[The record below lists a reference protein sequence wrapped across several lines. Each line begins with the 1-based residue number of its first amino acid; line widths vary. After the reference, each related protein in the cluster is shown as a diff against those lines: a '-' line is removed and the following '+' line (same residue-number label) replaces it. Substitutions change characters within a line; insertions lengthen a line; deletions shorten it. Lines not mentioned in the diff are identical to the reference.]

1 MSKIGFKVILR
12 MGISIIAI
20 VVAVLVIAVLLFYQ
34 VIVTTLKTN
43 AESSVNVL
51 EAQVHTVDEDIKTA
65 SLLISV
71 HNEMVE
77 AVKAGDKAKI
87 ETLEHQVVTNEAM
100 CVGIYDKDGKQ
111 LWTTA
116 KMLASVDVNAALNG
130 TFKDNY
136 VKDSNVDLAFVT
148 GRPIVDGSTT
158 IGAVVVAYDFSSNAI
173 VDQVKAETTAETTI
187 FVDNVRLSTTAIQNG
202 SRVVG
207 TTMDANIASAVL
219 TNRGTYAGDAVVAGN
234 AVMSYYKPLYDMD
247 NNVIGAFFSGYPT
260 ATIMGELVKTVV
272 ISVIVALV
280 IIVIAFVI
288 IARLMNTA
296 VVRPVQKIVSAA
308 DCMVDCRLQD
318 AAAIQLIHSND
329 EIGQLGD
336 KMHVTFGEMST
347 YIGEISDVLGTMA
360 RGDFTVKI
368 TREYKGEF
376 AEIKRAI
383 DAILNNIGSIITNIN
398 ISSDEVYN
406 GSSQMAAGSQM
417 LADGTTTQAS
427 AIQELTST
435 IADIS
440 ENTKRNAA
448 DTVRANEVITDTE
461 RLIEQQNQ
469 QTQSMLAAME
479 EIKSKSAEISNI
491 IKTIDDIA
499 FQTNILALN
508 AAVEA
513 ARAGAAGK
521 GFAVVAEEVRNLA
534 SKSAEAAK
542 TTTEL
547 IESSIA
553 AVANGSE
560 IANATAESLKQVMIL
575 SKESQKLIEGINHA
589 TNEQAQSIG
598 EVTTGL
604 SQISDVVQQN
614 SATAEQTAASSE
626 ELSAQSQNLKDLV
639 SRITVF
645 GLLS

>member
-12 MGISIIAI
+12 MGISIITI
-20 VVAVLVIAVLLFYQ
+20 VVAILLVAILLFYQ
-34 VIVTTLKTN
+34 VIVTTLESN
-43 AESSVNVL
+43 AESSVRVL
-51 EAQVHTVDEDIKTA
+51 SAEVTRATESADSA
-65 SLLISV
+65 AYLISS
-71 HNEMVE
+71 HNQMVD

-87 ETLEHQVVTNEAM
+87 EALEAQIVHDDAVCLA
-100 CVGIYDKDGKQ
+100 IYDENGAL
-111 LWTTA
+111 LWQTG
-116 KMLASVDVNAALNG
+116 KMLATCDVNGALNN
-130 TFKDNY
+130 TYRANF
-136 VKDSNVDLAFVT
+136 VKDTNVELAYET
-148 GRPIVDGSTT
+148 GRPILDGNTT
-158 IGAVVVAYDFSSNAI
+158 VGAVIVAYDFSHNDL
-173 VDQVKAETTAETTI
+173 VDRVKEETTAEVTI
-187 FVDNVRLSTTAIQNG
+187 FVDNIRLSTTAVQNG

-207 TTMDANIASAVL
+207 TAMAENIRTAVL
-219 TNRGTYAGDAVVAGN
+219 VNRGTYVGDAVVAGN
-234 AVMSYYKPLYDMD
+234 NVMAYYQPFLDKD
-247 NNVIGAFFSGYPT
+247 NNVIGALFSGYPT
-260 ATIMGELVKTVV
+260 ATIIGELVKTVV

-288 IARLMNTA
+288 IARLINTA

-308 DCMVDCRLQD
+308 GHMEDCRLQD
-318 AAAIQLIHSND
+318 AASVQLTQSND
-329 EIGQLGD
+329 EIGQLGT
-336 KMHVTFGEMST
+336 KMHLTFAEMSM
-347 YIGEISDVLGTMA
+347 YINEISDVLGTMA
-360 RGDFTVKI
+360 KGDFTVKI
-368 TREYKGEF
+368 NREYKGEF
-376 AEIKRAI
+376 AAIKQAI
-383 DAILNNIGSIITNIN
+383 DEILDNIGTIITNIN

-448 DTVRANEVITDTE
+448 DTVRANEVFADTE
-461 RLIEQQNQ
+461 RLINQQNQ

-479 EIKSKSAEISNI
+479 EIKNKSAEISNI

-560 IANATAESLKQVMIL
+560 IANATAESLKQVMVL
-575 SKESQKLIEGINHA
+575 SKESQKLIEGINQA

-626 ELSAQSQNLKDLV
+626 ELSAQSHNLKDLV
-639 SRITVF
+639 SKIRVD
-645 GLLS
+645 

>member
-12 MGISIIAI
+12 MGISIITI
-20 VVAVLVIAVLLFYQ
+20 VVAILLVAILLFYQ
-34 VIVTTLKTN
+34 VIVTTLESN
-43 AESSVNVL
+43 AESSVRVL
-51 EAQVHTVDEDIKTA
+51 SAEVTRATESADSA
-65 SLLISV
+65 AFLISS
-71 HNEMVE
+71 HNQMVD

-87 ETLEHQVVTNEAM
+87 EALEAQIVHDDAVCLA
-100 CVGIYDKDGKQ
+100 IYDENGAL
-111 LWTTA
+111 LWQTG
-116 KMLASVDVNAALNG
+116 KMLATCDVTGALNN
-130 TFKDNY
+130 TYRANF
-136 VKDSNVDLAFVT
+136 VKDANVELAYET
-148 GRPIVDGSTT
+148 GRPILDGNTT
-158 IGAVVVAYDFSSNAI
+158 VGAVIVAYDFSNNDL
-173 VDQVKAETTAETTI
+173 VDRVKEETTAEVTI
-187 FVDNVRLSTTAIQNG
+187 FVDNIRLSTTAVQNG

-207 TTMDANIASAVL
+207 TAMAENIRTAVL
-219 TNRGTYAGDAVVAGN
+219 VNRGTYVGDAVVAGN
-234 AVMSYYKPLYDMD
+234 NVMAYYQPFLDKD
-247 NNVIGAFFSGYPT
+247 NNVIGALFSGYPT
-260 ATIMGELVKTVV
+260 ATIIGELVKTVV

-288 IARLMNTA
+288 IARLINTA

-308 DCMVDCRLQD
+308 GHMEDCRLQD
-318 AAAIQLIHSND
+318 AASVQLTQSND
-329 EIGQLGD
+329 EIGQLGT
-336 KMHVTFGEMST
+336 KMHLTFAEMSM
-347 YIGEISDVLGTMA
+347 YINEISDVLGTMA
-360 RGDFTVKI
+360 KGDFTVKI
-368 TREYKGEF
+368 NREYKGEF
-376 AEIKRAI
+376 AAIKQAI
-383 DAILNNIGSIITNIN
+383 DEILENIGSIITNIN

-448 DTVRANEVITDTE
+448 DTVRANEVFADTE
-461 RLIEQQNQ
+461 RLINQQNQ

-479 EIKSKSAEISNI
+479 EIKNKSAEISNI

-560 IANATAESLKQVMIL
+560 IANATAESLKQVMVL
-575 SKESQKLIEGINHA
+575 SKESQKLIEGINQA

-626 ELSAQSQNLKDLV
+626 ELSAQSHNLKDLV
-639 SRITVF
+639 SKIRVD
-645 GLLS
+645 

>member
-12 MGISIIAI
+12 MGISIITI
-20 VVAVLVIAVLLFYQ
+20 VVAILLVAILLFYQ
-34 VIVTTLKTN
+34 VIVTTLESN
-43 AESSVNVL
+43 AESSVRVL
-51 EAQVHTVDEDIKTA
+51 SAEVTRATESADSA
-65 SLLISV
+65 AYLISS
-71 HNEMVE
+71 HNQMVD

-87 ETLEHQVVTNEAM
+87 EALEAQIVHDDAVCLA
-100 CVGIYDKDGKQ
+100 IYDENGAL
-111 LWTTA
+111 LWQTG
-116 KMLASVDVNAALNG
+116 KMLATCDVTGALNN
-130 TFKDNY
+130 TYRANF
-136 VKDSNVDLAFVT
+136 VKDANVELAYET
-148 GRPIVDGSTT
+148 GRPILDGNTT
-158 IGAVVVAYDFSSNAI
+158 VGAVIVAYDFSNNDL
-173 VDQVKAETTAETTI
+173 VDRVKEETTAEVTI
-187 FVDNVRLSTTAIQNG
+187 FVDNIRLSTTAVQNG

-207 TTMDANIASAVL
+207 TAMAENIRTAVL
-219 TNRGTYAGDAVVAGN
+219 VNRGTYIGDAVVAGN
-234 AVMSYYKPLYDMD
+234 NVMAYYQPFLDKD
-247 NNVIGAFFSGYPT
+247 NNVIGALFSGYPT
-260 ATIMGELVKTVV
+260 AEIIGELVKTVV

-288 IARLMNTA
+288 IARLINTA

-308 DCMVDCRLQD
+308 GHMEDCRLQD
-318 AAAIQLIHSND
+318 AASVQLTQSND
-329 EIGQLGD
+329 EIGQLGT
-336 KMHVTFGEMST
+336 KMHLTFAEMSM
-347 YIGEISDVLGTMA
+347 YINEISDVLGTMA
-360 RGDFTVKI
+360 KGDFTVKI
-368 TREYKGEF
+368 NREYKGEF
-376 AEIKRAI
+376 AAIKQAI
-383 DAILNNIGSIITNIN
+383 DEILENIGSIITNIN

-448 DTVRANEVITDTE
+448 DTVRANEVFADTE
-461 RLIEQQNQ
+461 RLINQQNQ

-479 EIKSKSAEISNI
+479 EIKNKSAEISNI

-560 IANATAESLKQVMIL
+560 IANATAESLKQVMVL
-575 SKESQKLIEGINHA
+575 SKESQKLIEGINQA

-626 ELSAQSQNLKDLV
+626 ELSAQSHNLKDLV
-639 SRITVF
+639 SKIRVD
-645 GLLS
+645 

>member
-12 MGISIIAI
+12 MGISIITI
-20 VVAVLVIAVLLFYQ
+20 VVAILLVAILLFYQ
-34 VIVTTLKTN
+34 VIVTTLESN
-43 AESSVNVL
+43 AESSVRVL
-51 EAQVHTVDEDIKTA
+51 SAEVTRATESADSA
-65 SLLISV
+65 AYLISS
-71 HNEMVE
+71 HNQMVD

-87 ETLEHQVVTNEAM
+87 EALEAQIVHDDAVCLA
-100 CVGIYDKDGKQ
+100 IYDENGAL
-111 LWTTA
+111 LWQTG
-116 KMLASVDVNAALNG
+116 KMLATCDVNGALNN
-130 TFKDNY
+130 TYRANF
-136 VKDSNVDLAFVT
+136 VKDTNVELAYET
-148 GRPIVDGSTT
+148 GRPILDGNTT
-158 IGAVVVAYDFSSNAI
+158 VGAVIVAYDFSHNDL
-173 VDQVKAETTAETTI
+173 VDRVKEETTAEVTI
-187 FVDNVRLSTTAIQNG
+187 FVDNIRLSTTAVQNG

-207 TTMDANIASAVL
+207 TAMAENIRTAVL
-219 TNRGTYAGDAVVAGN
+219 VNRGTYIGDAVVAGN
-234 AVMSYYKPLYDMD
+234 NVMAYYQPFLDKD
-247 NNVIGAFFSGYPT
+247 NNVIGALFSGYPT
-260 ATIMGELVKTVV
+260 AEIIGELVKTVV

-280 IIVIAFVI
+280 IIVIAFII
-288 IARLMNTA
+288 IARLINTA

-308 DCMVDCRLQD
+308 GHMEDCRLQD
-318 AAAIQLIHSND
+318 AASVQLTQSND
-329 EIGQLGD
+329 EIGQLGT
-336 KMHVTFGEMST
+336 KMHLTFAEMSM
-347 YIGEISDVLGTMA
+347 YINEISDVLGTMA
-360 RGDFTVKI
+360 KGDFTVKI
-368 TREYKGEF
+368 NREYKGEF
-376 AEIKRAI
+376 AAIKQAI
-383 DAILNNIGSIITNIN
+383 DEILENIGSIITNIN

-448 DTVRANEVITDTE
+448 DTVRANEVFADTE
-461 RLIEQQNQ
+461 RLINQQNQ

-479 EIKSKSAEISNI
+479 EIKNKSAEISNI

-560 IANATAESLKQVMIL
+560 IANATAESLKQVMVL
-575 SKESQKLIEGINHA
+575 SKESQKLIEGINQA

-626 ELSAQSQNLKDLV
+626 ELSAQSHNLKDLV
-639 SRITVF
+639 SKIRVD
-645 GLLS
+645 

>member
-12 MGISIIAI
+12 MGISIITI
-20 VVAVLVIAVLLFYQ
+20 VVAILLVAILLFYQ
-34 VIVTTLKTN
+34 VIVTTLESN
-43 AESSVNVL
+43 AESSVRVL
-51 EAQVHTVDEDIKTA
+51 SAEVTRATESADSA
-65 SLLISV
+65 AFLIST
-71 HNEMVE
+71 HNQMVD

-87 ETLEHQVVTNEAM
+87 EALEAQIVHDDAVCLAV
-100 CVGIYDKDGKQ
+100 YDENGAL
-111 LWTTA
+111 LWQTG
-116 KMLASVDVNAALNG
+116 KMLATCDVTGALNN
-130 TFKDNY
+130 TYRANF
-136 VKDSNVDLAFVT
+136 VKDANVELAYET
-148 GRPIVDGSTT
+148 GRPILDGNTT
-158 IGAVVVAYDFSSNAI
+158 VGAVIVAYDFSHNDL
-173 VDQVKAETTAETTI
+173 VDRVKEETTAEVTI
-187 FVDNVRLSTTAIQNG
+187 FVDNIRLSTTAVQNG

-207 TTMDANIASAVL
+207 TAMAENIRTAVL
-219 TNRGTYAGDAVVAGN
+219 VNRGTYVGDAVVAGN
-234 AVMSYYKPLYDMD
+234 NVMAYYQPFLDKD
-247 NNVIGAFFSGYPT
+247 NNVIGALFSGYPT
-260 ATIMGELVKTVV
+260 AEIIGELVKTVV

-288 IARLMNTA
+288 IARLINTA

-308 DCMVDCRLQD
+308 GHMEDCRLQD
-318 AAAIQLIHSND
+318 AASVQLTQSND
-329 EIGQLGD
+329 EIGQLGT
-336 KMHVTFGEMST
+336 KMHLTFAEMSM
-347 YIGEISDVLGTMA
+347 YINEISDVLGTMA
-360 RGDFTVKI
+360 KGDFTVKI
-368 TREYKGEF
+368 NREYKGEF
-376 AEIKRAI
+376 AAIKQAI
-383 DAILNNIGSIITNIN
+383 DEILDNIGTIITNIN

-448 DTVRANEVITDTE
+448 DTVRANEVFADTE
-461 RLIEQQNQ
+461 RLINQQNQ

-479 EIKSKSAEISNI
+479 EIKNKSAEISNI

-560 IANATAESLKQVMIL
+560 IANATAESLKQVMVL
-575 SKESQKLIEGINHA
+575 SKESQKLIEGINQA

-626 ELSAQSQNLKDLV
+626 ELSAQSHNLKDLV
-639 SRITVF
+639 SKIRVD
-645 GLLS
+645 

>member
-1 MSKIGFKVILR
+1 MSKIGLKVILR
-12 MGISIIAI
+12 MGISIVTI
-20 VVAVLVIAVLLFYQ
+20 VVAILVVAILLFYQ
-34 VIVTTLKTN
+34 VIVTTLKSN
-43 AESSVNVL
+43 AESSVRVL
-51 EAQVHTVDEDIKTA
+51 SAEVTRAADEADSAAYLLSTHNQMVD
-65 SLLISV
+65 
-71 HNEMVE
+71 
-77 AVKAGDKAKI
+77 AVKAGDKAAI
-87 ETLEHQVVTNEAM
+87 EALETAIVNDGAM
-100 CVGIYDKDGKQ
+100 CFAIYDKNGN
-111 LWTTA
+111 LLFETG
-116 KMLASVDVNAALNG
+116 KMLANRDVTGALNG
-130 TFKDNY
+130 TFRSNY
-136 VKDSNVDLAFVT
+136 VKDANIDLAYQNAM
-148 GRPIVDGSTT
+148 PIVDGTTT
-158 IGAVVVAYDFSSNAI
+158 IGAVIVAYDFSDNAL
-173 VDQVKAETTAETTI
+173 VDRVKEETTAEVTI
-187 FVDNVRLSTTAIQNG
+187 FVDNIRLSTTAIQNG
-202 SRVVG
+202 ERVVG
-207 TTMDANIASAVL
+207 TTMAENIRSAVL
-219 TNRGTYAGDAVVAGN
+219 VNRGVYTGDAVVAGN
-234 AVMSYYKPLYDMD
+234 AVMSYYQPFLDKD
-247 NNVIGAFFSGYPT
+247 NNIIGALFSGYPT
-260 ATIMGELVKTVV
+260 AAIIGELVKTVV

-280 IIVIAFVI
+280 IIVIAFII
-288 IARLMNTA
+288 IAKLINTA
-296 VVRPVQKIVSAA
+296 VVKPVQKIVTAA
-308 DCMVDCRLQD
+308 NYMEDCRLQD
-318 AAAIQLIHSND
+318 AAAVQLTQSND
-329 EIGQLGD
+329 EIGQLGA
-336 KMHVTFGEMST
+336 KMHRTFAEMSM
-347 YIGEISDVLGTMA
+347 YISEISDVLATMA
-360 RGDFTVKI
+360 KGDFTAKI
-368 TREYKGEF
+368 DREYKGEY
-376 AEIKRAI
+376 ADIKQAI
-383 DAILNNIGSIITNIN
+383 DEILSNIGSIITNIN

-448 DTVRANEVITDTE
+448 DTVRANEVFADTE
-461 RLIEQQNQ
+461 RLINQQNQ

-479 EIKSKSAEISNI
+479 EIKNKSAEISNI

-560 IANATAESLKQVMIL
+560 IANATAESLKQVMVL
-575 SKESQKLIEGINHA
+575 SKESQKLIEGINQA

-626 ELSAQSQNLKDLV
+626 ELSAQSHNLKDLV
-639 SRITVF
+639 SKIRVD
-645 GLLS
+645 

>member
-12 MGISIIAI
+12 MGISIITI
-20 VVAVLVIAVLLFYQ
+20 VVAILLVAILLFYQ
-34 VIVTTLKTN
+34 VIVTTLESN
-43 AESSVNVL
+43 AESSVRVL
-51 EAQVHTVDEDIKTA
+51 SAEVTRATESADSA
-65 SLLISV
+65 AFLISS
-71 HNEMVE
+71 HNQMVD

-87 ETLEHQVVTNEAM
+87 EALEAEIVHDDAVCLA
-100 CVGIYDKDGKQ
+100 IYDENGAL
-111 LWTTA
+111 LWQTG
-116 KMLASVDVNAALNG
+116 KMLATCDVTGALNN
-130 TFKDNY
+130 TYRANF
-136 VKDSNVDLAFVT
+136 VKDANVELAYET
-148 GRPIVDGSTT
+148 GRPILDGNTT
-158 IGAVVVAYDFSSNAI
+158 VGAVIVAYDFSNNDL
-173 VDQVKAETTAETTI
+173 VDRVKEETTAEVTI
-187 FVDNVRLSTTAIQNG
+187 FVDNIRLSTTAVQNG

-207 TTMDANIASAVL
+207 TAMAENIRTAVL
-219 TNRGTYAGDAVVAGN
+219 VNRGTYVGDAVVAGN
-234 AVMSYYKPLYDMD
+234 NVMAYYQPFLDKD
-247 NNVIGAFFSGYPT
+247 NNVIGALFSGYPT
-260 ATIMGELVKTVV
+260 ATIIGELVKTVV

-288 IARLMNTA
+288 IARLINTA

-308 DCMVDCRLQD
+308 GHMEDCRLQD
-318 AAAIQLIHSND
+318 AASVQLTQSND
-329 EIGQLGD
+329 EIGQLGT
-336 KMHVTFGEMST
+336 KMHLTFAEMSM
-347 YIGEISDVLGTMA
+347 YINEISDVLGTMA
-360 RGDFTVKI
+360 KGDFTVKI
-368 TREYKGEF
+368 NREYKGEF
-376 AEIKRAI
+376 AAIKQAI
-383 DAILNNIGSIITNIN
+383 DEILENIGSIITNIN

-448 DTVRANEVITDTE
+448 DTVRANEVFADTE
-461 RLIEQQNQ
+461 RLINQQNQ

-479 EIKSKSAEISNI
+479 EIKNKSAEISNI

-560 IANATAESLKQVMIL
+560 IANATAESLKQVMVL
-575 SKESQKLIEGINHA
+575 SKESQKLIEGINQA

-626 ELSAQSQNLKDLV
+626 ELSAQSHNLKDLV
-639 SRITVF
+639 SKIRVD
-645 GLLS
+645 

>member
-1 MSKIGFKVILR
+1 MSKIGLKVILR
-12 MGISIIAI
+12 MGISIVTI
-20 VVAVLVIAVLLFYQ
+20 VVAILVVAILLFYQ
-34 VIVTTLKTN
+34 VIVTTLKSN
-43 AESSVNVL
+43 AESSVRVL
-51 EAQVHTVDEDIKTA
+51 SAEVTRAADEADSAAYLLSTHNQMVD
-65 SLLISV
+65 
-71 HNEMVE
+71 
-77 AVKAGDKAKI
+77 AVKAGDKAAI
-87 ETLEHQVVTNEAM
+87 EALETAIVDDGAM
-100 CVGIYDKDGKQ
+100 CFAIYDKNGN
-111 LWTTA
+111 LLFETG
-116 KMLASVDVNAALNG
+116 KMLANRDVTGALNG
-130 TFKDNY
+130 TFRSNY
-136 VKDSNVDLAFVT
+136 VKDANIDLAYQNAM
-148 GRPIVDGSTT
+148 PIVDGTTT
-158 IGAVVVAYDFSSNAI
+158 IGAVIVAYDFSDNAL
-173 VDQVKAETTAETTI
+173 VDRVKEETTAEVTI

-202 SRVVG
+202 ERVVG
-207 TTMDANIASAVL
+207 TTMAENIRSTVL
-219 TNRGTYAGDAVVAGN
+219 VNRGVYTGDAVVAGN
-234 AVMSYYKPLYDMD
+234 AVMSYYQPFLDKD
-247 NNVIGAFFSGYPT
+247 NNVIGALFSGFPT
-260 ATIMGELVKTVV
+260 ASIIGELVKTVV

-280 IIVIAFVI
+280 IIVIAFII
-288 IARLMNTA
+288 IAKLINTA
-296 VVRPVQKIVSAA
+296 VVKPVQKIVTAA
-308 DCMVDCRLQD
+308 NYMEDCRLQD
-318 AAAIQLIHSND
+318 AAAVQLTQSND
-329 EIGQLGD
+329 EIGQLGA
-336 KMHVTFGEMST
+336 KMHRTFAEMSM
-347 YIGEISDVLGTMA
+347 YISEISDVLATMA
-360 RGDFTVKI
+360 KGDFTAKI
-368 TREYKGEF
+368 DREYKGEY
-376 AEIKRAI
+376 ADIKQAI
-383 DAILNNIGSIITNIN
+383 DEILSNIGSIITNIN

-448 DTVRANEVITDTE
+448 DTVRANEVFADTE
-461 RLIEQQNQ
+461 RLINQQNQ

-479 EIKSKSAEISNI
+479 EIKNKSAEISNI

-560 IANATAESLKQVMIL
+560 IANATAESLKQVMVL
-575 SKESQKLIEGINHA
+575 SKESQKLIEGINQA

-626 ELSAQSQNLKDLV
+626 ELSAQSHNLKDLV
-639 SRITVF
+639 SKIRVD
-645 GLLS
+645 

>member
-12 MGISIIAI
+12 MGISIITI
-20 VVAVLVIAVLLFYQ
+20 VVAILLVAILLFYQ
-34 VIVTTLKTN
+34 VIVTTLESN
-43 AESSVNVL
+43 AESSVRVL
-51 EAQVHTVDEDIKTA
+51 SAEVTRATESADSA
-65 SLLISV
+65 AYLISS
-71 HNEMVE
+71 HNQMVD

-87 ETLEHQVVTNEAM
+87 EALEAQIVHDDAVCLA
-100 CVGIYDKDGKQ
+100 IYDENGAL
-111 LWTTA
+111 LWQTG
-116 KMLASVDVNAALNG
+116 KMLATCDVNGALNN
-130 TFKDNY
+130 TYRANF
-136 VKDSNVDLAFVT
+136 VKDTNVELAYET
-148 GRPIVDGSTT
+148 GRPILDGNTT
-158 IGAVVVAYDFSSNAI
+158 VGAVIVAYDFSHNDL
-173 VDQVKAETTAETTI
+173 VDRVKEETTAEVTI
-187 FVDNVRLSTTAIQNG
+187 FVDNIRLSTTAVQNG

-207 TTMDANIASAVL
+207 TAMAENIRTAVL
-219 TNRGTYAGDAVVAGN
+219 VNRGTYVGDAVVAGN
-234 AVMSYYKPLYDMD
+234 NVMAYYQPFLDKD
-247 NNVIGAFFSGYPT
+247 NNVIGALFSGYPT
-260 ATIMGELVKTVV
+260 ATIIGELVKTVV

-288 IARLMNTA
+288 IARLINTA

-308 DCMVDCRLQD
+308 GHMEDCRLQD
-318 AAAIQLIHSND
+318 AASVQLTQSND
-329 EIGQLGD
+329 EIGQLGT
-336 KMHVTFGEMST
+336 KMHLTFAEMSM
-347 YIGEISDVLGTMA
+347 YINEISDVLGTMA
-360 RGDFTVKI
+360 KGDFTVKI
-368 TREYKGEF
+368 NREYKGEF
-376 AEIKRAI
+376 AAIKQAI
-383 DAILNNIGSIITNIN
+383 DEILDNIGTIITNIN

-448 DTVRANEVITDTE
+448 DTVRANEVFADTE
-461 RLIEQQNQ
+461 RLINQQNQ

-479 EIKSKSAEISNI
+479 EIKNKSAEISNI

-560 IANATAESLKQVMIL
+560 IANATAESLKQVMVL
-575 SKESQKLIEGINHA
+575 SKESQKLIEGINQA

-626 ELSAQSQNLKDLV
+626 ELSAQSHNLKDLV
-639 SRITVF
+639 AKIRVD
-645 GLLS
+645 

>member
-12 MGISIIAI
+12 MGISIITI
-20 VVAVLVIAVLLFYQ
+20 VVAILLVAILLFYQ
-34 VIVTTLKTN
+34 VIVTTLESN
-43 AESSVNVL
+43 AESSVRVL
-51 EAQVHTVDEDIKTA
+51 SAEVTRATESADSA
-65 SLLISV
+65 AYLISS
-71 HNEMVE
+71 HNQMVD

-87 ETLEHQVVTNEAM
+87 EALEAQIVHDDAVCLA
-100 CVGIYDKDGKQ
+100 IYDENGVL
-111 LWTTA
+111 LWQTG
-116 KMLASVDVNAALNG
+116 KMLATCDVTGALNN
-130 TFKDNY
+130 TYRANF
-136 VKDSNVDLAFVT
+136 VKDANVELAYET
-148 GRPIVDGSTT
+148 GRPILDGNTT
-158 IGAVVVAYDFSSNAI
+158 VGAVIVAYDFSHNDL
-173 VDQVKAETTAETTI
+173 VDRVKEETTAEVTI
-187 FVDNVRLSTTAIQNG
+187 FVDNIRLSTTAVQNG

-207 TTMDANIASAVL
+207 TAMAENIRTAVL
-219 TNRGTYAGDAVVAGN
+219 VNRGTYVGDAVVAGN
-234 AVMSYYKPLYDMD
+234 NVMAYYQPFLDKD
-247 NNVIGAFFSGYPT
+247 NNVIGALFSGYPT
-260 ATIMGELVKTVV
+260 AEIIGELVKTVV

-288 IARLMNTA
+288 IARLINTA

-308 DCMVDCRLQD
+308 GHMEDCRLQD
-318 AAAIQLIHSND
+318 AASVQLTQSND
-329 EIGQLGD
+329 EIGQLGT
-336 KMHVTFGEMST
+336 KMHLTFAEMSM
-347 YIGEISDVLGTMA
+347 YINEISDVLGTMA
-360 RGDFTVKI
+360 KGDFTVKI
-368 TREYKGEF
+368 NREYKGEF
-376 AEIKRAI
+376 AAIKQAI
-383 DAILNNIGSIITNIN
+383 DEILDNIGTIITNIN

-448 DTVRANEVITDTE
+448 DTVRANEVFADTE
-461 RLIEQQNQ
+461 RLINQQNQ

-479 EIKSKSAEISNI
+479 EIKNKSAEISNI

-560 IANATAESLKQVMIL
+560 IANATAESLKQVMVL
-575 SKESQKLIEGINHA
+575 SKESQKLIEGINQA

-626 ELSAQSQNLKDLV
+626 ELSAQSHNLKDLV
-639 SRITVF
+639 AKIRVD
-645 GLLS
+645 